1 MASLACKCEAS
12 SVTLLDKLE
21 QLYAYFSTAGEDT
34 RIFGFGATEAP
45 VSSRTLR
52 DFDRISLHETA
63 SVPQLQGATGEQ
75 MMPDSPACRAAIDRR
90 MEALAS
96 EDSGPSAFV
105 RLYGSPAEPE
115 QQPIGAAEVATAH
128 GGAATWLPFRLATP
142 LETGDALQHGF
153 GVEAAQATPPLDP
166 SHGPETEHTAR
177 AIIAYL

>member
-63 SVPQLQGATGEQ
+63 SVPQLQGAIGEQ

-90 MEALAS
+90 MGALAS
-96 EDSGPSAFV
+96 EDSGPSMI
-105 RLYGSPAEPE
+105 L
-115 QQPIGAAEVATAH
+115 I
-128 GGAATWLPFRLATP
+128 
-142 LETGDALQHGF
+142 
-153 GVEAAQATPPLDP
+153 
-166 SHGPETEHTAR
+166 
-177 AIIAYL
+177 